1 MLFPVLLGGCSLPGY
16 RPADS
21 DAREFVDAQI
31 NRNQPLIELAQKN
44 LQLASAIASPF
55 RSPPVASHP
64 GVKPVTPYSTDR
76 LHGLPNI
83 ISSGSPEPFTL
94 VSVWQQNLQLKPMLT
109 SIVPP
114 GWSVIIAADLKRD
127 FRQPI
132 SLAAN
137 DQWPYVLNDL
147 LQQHGWVALI
157 DWPIKEVSVAYRT
170 PAFTTAPSG
179 ESRALPQPV
188 SKITTQPVGM
198 PLTAKTGGTVP
209 VSPRPPFTQSRVV
222 GDKVATT
229 SVKQSPPS
237 TTPSVIPAPMPAPK
251 IWRIESGTTLKATIF
266 HWAASE
272 RCNTPGVNHWTVA
285 WLTPVNYRIDAPLRF
300 TGDFRAALNGLFTL
314 YGSAKVPLYAGVRS
328 AQCVISIDDKE
339 IR

>member
-1 MLFPVLLGGCSLPGY
+1 MKIIRPSMLLPVLLGGCSLPGY

-31 NRNQPLIELAQKN
+31 NRNQLLIELAQKN
-44 LQLASAIASPF
+44 LQRASAIASPV
-55 RSPPVASHP
+55 RSPTVATRP
-64 GVKPVTPYSTDR
+64 GIKPVIPSAAGHLR
-76 LHGLPNI
+76 GLPNI
-83 ISSGSPEPFTL
+83 ISSGSPEPYIQ
-94 VSVWQQNLQLKPMLT
+94 VSVWRQNLQLKPMLT

-114 GWSVIIAADLKRD
+114 GWSVIISADLKRD

-170 PAFTTAPSG
+170 PAFTTAPSS
-179 ESRALPQPV
+179 E
-188 SKITTQPVGM
+188 
-198 PLTAKTGGTVP
+198 
-209 VSPRPPFTQSRVV
+209 SRVV
-222 GDKVATT
+222 GDNVATT
-229 SVKQSPPS
+229 SVKQSLPS
-237 TTPSVIPAPMPAPK
+237 ATPSVIPAPMPAPK
-251 IWRIESGTTLKATIF
+251 IWRIESGTTLKDTIF

>member
-1 MLFPVLLGGCSLPGY
+1 MLLPVLLGGCSLPGY
-16 RPADS
+16 RLADI

-44 LQLASAIASPF
+44 LQLANSIASPVS
-55 RSPPVASHP
+55 SPPVASHP
-64 GVKPVTPYSTDR
+64 GIKPVIPYATGR
-76 LHGLPNI
+76 LRGLPNI

-94 VSVWQQNLQLKPMLT
+94 VSVRRQNLQLDPILT

-114 GWSVIIAADLKRD
+114 DWSVIIATDLKRD
-127 FRQPI
+127 FRQRI
-132 SLAAN
+132 SLVAN
-137 DQWPYVLNDL
+137 DQWPHVLNDL

-170 PAFTTAPSG
+170 PAFTPTPSS
-179 ESRALPQPV
+179 ESRL
-188 SKITTQPVGM
+188 VGNN
-198 PLTAKTGGTVP
+198 
-209 VSPRPPFTQSRVV
+209 
-222 GDKVATT
+222 VATT
-229 SVKQSPPS
+229 SVKQSPPP
-237 TTPSVIPAPMPAPK
+237 TTPAVIPTPMPAPI
-251 IWRIESGTTLKATIF
+251 IWRIESGTTLKDTIF
-266 HWAASE
+266 NWAASE
-272 RCNTPGVNHWTVA
+272 RCNTPGVNHWTVV